1 MPARKDG
8 LTRHEE
14 TKPIPMDSWIG
25 SRMRWLRAQQGMRV
39 HELATQI
46 GMTRQAIEKYER
58 GGQRIPASKL
68 FEISLVLETHPGWF
82 YEDCPS
88 ISIPTGRPDTTPETM
103 TPAGVNVVTRFER
116 LNPEQRRAVTLVVAA
131 FDEGNVANGAAGK

>member
-14 TKPIPMDSWIG
+14 TRPIPMDSWIG
-25 SRMRWLRAQQGMRV
+25 SRVRWLRTQRGMRV
-39 HELATQI
+39 HELASAI

-68 FEISLVLETHPGWF
+68 YEIGTILETHPGWF

-88 ISIPTGRPDTTPETM
+88 IGIPTGKPDTAPEALSS
-103 TPAGVNVVTRFER
+103 AGIAMVTRFER
-116 LNPEQRRAVTLVVAA
+116 LNPEQRRAVTMMVGA
-131 FDEGNVANGAAGK
+131 FDDLNAAGSAGK